1 MALAKALGWSA
12 AQSAVRMA
20 VGFATIKVTAVYL
33 GPAGL
38 AVVGQLNNFLSMSTA
53 ATVNGVQ
60 TGLTKMTAER
70 AAEAAPPAEVWATGL
85 RLAMAIAALCALGMA
100 AGSYWLARTLL
111 LDGRYWPAFVLAGAA
126 VVGGALN
133 GVFNGVLNGR
143 RRMHALALGLILSS
157 LATLALSVPLVYF
170 GGVAGG
176 LAGCALGFM
185 LTALFSGG
193 FVRREVGRLGA
204 VFGGRFDWPTAR
216 HLLQFYPMTL
226 SNVVSSQLSLICV
239 RYTLASQLGLAAA
252 GVWQASQRLSDMYTA
267 IIVQALSLF
276 LMPHLAGI
284 RDGRRFRRELF
295 GVSLKAGAMALA
307 IAAVI
312 YLARDLV
319 ILIVFT
325 EKFGR
330 MRELFAYQ
338 LLGDVLMVAC
348 WPLRMGLVA
357 RVRVRQYMAVE
368 FMTAAVFVAG
378 TYVLLPLVGLKGAPI
393 AYLSSFAISLMCL
406 VVLHA
411 RVRHES

>member
-12 AQSAVRMA
+12 AQSAVRMV

-38 AVVGQLNNFLSMSTA
+38 AIVGQLNNFLSLSTA

-70 AAEAAPPAEVWATGL
+70 GTDLELPTDVWSTGL
-85 RLAMAIAALCALGMA
+85 RLALAIAVLCGGAIA
-100 AGSYWLARTLL
+100 AGSYWLAGSLL
-111 LDGRYWPAFVLAGAA
+111 LDENYWPAFVLAGVA

-133 GVFNGVLNGR
+133 GVFNGVLNGK
-143 RRMHALALGLILSS
+143 RRMHALAIGLILSS
-157 LATLALSVPLVYF
+157 IATLVLSVPLVYF
-170 GGVAGG
+170 AGVTGG
-176 LAGCALGFM
+176 LIGCALGFM
-185 LTALFSGG
+185 LTALFSGH
-193 FVRREVGRLGA
+193 FVRREVGKLRI
-204 VFGGRFDWPTAR
+204 VFAGQFDWTIA
-216 HLLQFYPMTL
+216 HKLLKFYPMTL

-239 RYTLASQLGLAAA
+239 RYMLASQLGLAAA

-276 LMPHLAGI
+276 LMPHLSGI
-284 RDGRRFRRELF
+284 RDANQFRRELF
-295 GVSLKAGAMALA
+295 GVSLKAGALA
-307 IAAVI
+307 IVIAAVI

-357 RVRVRQYMAVE
+357 RVRVRQYISVE
-368 FMTAAVFVAG
+368 FATAFVFVAG
-378 TYVLLPLVGLKGAPI
+378 TYLLLPLIGLKGAPI
-393 AYLSSFAISLMCL
+393 AYLGSFAISLICL
-406 VVLHA
+406 VVLHVRA
-411 RVRHES
+411 RQEA